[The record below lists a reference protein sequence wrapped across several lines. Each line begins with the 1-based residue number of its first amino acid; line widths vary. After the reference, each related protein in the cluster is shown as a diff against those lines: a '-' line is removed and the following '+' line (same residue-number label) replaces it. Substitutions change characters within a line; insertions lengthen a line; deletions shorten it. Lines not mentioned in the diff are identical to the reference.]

1 MMLSKAVKFLLLT
14 EAFAVATYALGWW
27 GVPVLALICGLAIEP
42 KARPLRFIGLCA
54 AAGWA
59 SLLLLDAARGPLGE
73 LARRFGAVMSLP
85 PVVLILIT
93 LLFPALLAW
102 SAASI
107 GVAVRRMIP
116 GGDTQPAVP
125 ATEPIATA
133 GSGGVAMADV

>member
-1 MMLSKAVKFLLLT
+1 MLSKAVKFLLLT
-14 EAFAVATYALGWW
+14 EAFAVATYAVGWW
-27 GVPVLALICGLAIEP
+27 GVPVLALICGLAVEP
-42 KARPLRFIGLCA
+42 KARPLSFVSLCA

-73 LARRFGAVMSLP
+73 LARRFGGVMSLP
-85 PVVLILIT
+85 PFVLILLT

-116 GGDTQPAVP
+116 VSHAQTAEPA
-125 ATEPIATA
+125 AEPIANA
-133 GSGGVAMADV
+133 GAGGVAIADA

>member
-1 MMLSKAVKFLLLT
+1 
-14 EAFAVATYALGWW
+14 
-27 GVPVLALICGLAIEP
+27 VLALICGLAVEP
-42 KARPLRFIGLCA
+42 KARPLRFVSLCA

-73 LARRFGAVMSLP
+73 LARRFGGVMSLP
-85 PVVLILIT
+85 PFVLILIT

-116 GGDTQPAVP
+116 VSRAQTAAPA
-125 ATEPIATA
+125 AEPIANA
-133 GSGGVAMADV
+133 GAGGVAIADA